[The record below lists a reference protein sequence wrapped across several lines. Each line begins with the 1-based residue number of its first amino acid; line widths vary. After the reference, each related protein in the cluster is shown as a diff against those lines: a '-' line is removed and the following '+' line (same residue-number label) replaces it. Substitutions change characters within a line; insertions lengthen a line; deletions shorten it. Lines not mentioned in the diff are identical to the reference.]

1 MTGQERTIEA
11 HGDDVE
17 AAIASGLRTLGL
29 QRDQVTIEVLDEGS
43 RGFLGIGSRQ
53 ASVRLKAQPVAVPPV
68 VLPQEVVPQERLPQ
82 ERVPQPEPVVA
93 RPVAVPVVAA
103 EVEEAV
109 DEEEPAVPPTLPPA
123 TMTPP
128 RSARPVM
135 SDEDEDE
142 LEGEPADAALEGET
156 AREIVQM
163 ILDKMQVRATTSV
176 HLSDMDEE
184 TGRQIPIVEVRGRDL
199 GGLIG
204 PHGETLNALQ
214 YLSRLMLGHQMRTRP
229 TFIIDVEGY
238 RQRREQ
244 ALARLAERM
253 ASKVIQTGRPQNLE
267 PMPPNERRIIHM
279 TLREHKHVYTHSVG
293 EGNRRRVRILPK
305 R

>member
-1 MTGQERTIEA
+1 MMMTGQERTIEA

-17 AAIASGLRTLGL
+17 AAIASGLSTLGL
-29 QRDQVTIEVLDEGS
+29 GRDQVDIQVLDEGS

-53 ASVRLKAQPVAVPPV
+53 ASVRLTAKPVLTTTPEPQPVVAQPA
-68 VLPQEVVPQERLPQ
+68 VVPTVTAEVA
-82 ERVPQPEPVVA
+82 EVAEEEAEPEPVM
-93 RPVAVPVVAA
+93 RP
-103 EVEEAV
+103 
-109 DEEEPAVPPTLPPA
+109 L
-123 TMTPP
+123 
-128 RSARPVM
+128 SH
-135 SDEDEDE
+135 DEDEYG

-156 AREIVQM
+156 ARQIIQA
-163 ILDKMQVRATTSV
+163 ILDKMQVKATTSV
-176 HLSDMDEE
+176 HLSEMDEE
-184 TGRQIPIVEVRGRDL
+184 SGRQIPIVEVRGRDL

-214 YLSRLMLGHQMRTRP
+214 YLSRLMLGHQMQTRP

>member
-29 QRDQVTIEVLDEGS
+29 QRDQVDIQVLDEGS

-53 ASVRLKAQPVAVPPV
+53 AAVRLTARLVVTPEPEPVAV
-68 VLPQEVVPQERLPQ
+68 
-82 ERVPQPEPVVA
+82 QPAVMPTVTADEPVEDVDEVDEVK
-93 RPVAVPVVAA
+93 PA
-103 EVEEAV
+103 ERSLGRYE
-109 DEEEPAVPPTLPPA
+109 DEEEG
-123 TMTPP
+123 
-128 RSARPVM
+128 
-135 SDEDEDE
+135 
-142 LEGEPADAALEGET
+142 EGEVADAALEGET
-156 AREIVQM
+156 AQQIVQT
-163 ILDKMQVRATTSV
+163 ILEKMWVKATTSV
-176 HLSDMDEE
+176 HLSEMDDE

-279 TLREHKHVYTHSVG
+279 TLREHRHVYTHSVG
-293 EGNRRRVRILPK
+293 EGKRRRVRILPK

>member
-1 MTGQERTIEA
+1 MMTGQERTIEA

-29 QRDQVTIEVLDEGS
+29 QRDQVDIQVLDEGS

-53 ASVRLKAQPVAVPPV
+53 ATVRLTARPIVI
-68 VLPQEVVPQERLPQ
+68 
-82 ERVPQPEPVVA
+82 PQPQPVVA
-93 RPVAVPVVAA
+93 QPAVIPTVTADVIEE
-103 EVEEAV
+103 EVEE
-109 DEEEPAVPPTLPPA
+109 EPV
-123 TMTPP
+123 TPL
-128 RSARPVM
+128 M
-135 SDEDEDE
+135 MGDEDEDE

-156 AREIVQM
+156 ARQIIQA
-163 ILDKMQVRATTSV
+163 ILDKMRVRATTSI
-176 HLSDMDEE
+176 HLSEMDDE

-253 ASKVIQTGRPQNLE
+253 ASKVITTGRPQNLE

-293 EGNRRRVRILPK
+293 EGRQRRVRILPK